1 MCRLFGLTTSPTLQ
15 FILKNEYRDF
25 PGGPLVKNP
34 PSNQWDKASIPGCG
48 TKIPHAAEPL
58 SPHTTI
64 KKPECSRAHAL
75 QQAKPMPQLEKACVP
90 Q

>member
-1 MCRLFGLTTSPTLQ
+1 MCRLFGLTSPTLQ

-34 PSNQWDKASIPGCG
+34 PSNQRDKASIPGCG
-48 TKIPHAAEPL
+48 TKNPHAAEPL
-58 SPHTTI
+58 SPHTI
-64 KKPECSRAHAL
+64 KEPECSRAHAL
-75 QQAKPMPQLEKACVP
+75 QQAKPTPQLEKACVP